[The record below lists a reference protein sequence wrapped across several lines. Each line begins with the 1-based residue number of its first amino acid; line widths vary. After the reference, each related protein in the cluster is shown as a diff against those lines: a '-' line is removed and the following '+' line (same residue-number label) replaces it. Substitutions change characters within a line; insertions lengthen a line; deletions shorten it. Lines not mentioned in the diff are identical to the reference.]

1 MNYTNYGILAVILL
15 FVFATFYMT
24 RAGSAALEES
34 RASQPTPANA
44 GIHTATG
51 ASPEGMTLQEA
62 RSAVPFHILTPAY
75 LPQGYR
81 QWEKVFVQPDPL
93 DIGRVKG
100 VLLQYLPEASP
111 GGEQDSPGILITQ
124 NTGSSS
130 EISIANSLILPPV
143 DIGRFQ
149 ARVEQSAGGTT
160 SIIWD
165 DPDRSVYVWV
175 ESRIS
180 REELIKV
187 ARSLH

>member
-24 RAGSAALEES
+24 RAGNTAREEFRAA
-34 RASQPTPANA
+34 QPTPANA

-51 ASPEGMTLQEA
+51 ASPEGMSLEEA
-62 RSAVPFHILTPAY
+62 RGAVHFHILTPAY

-93 DIGRVKG
+93 DVSRVKG
-100 VLLQYLPEASP
+100 VLLQYLAEGSP
-111 GGEQDSPGILITQ
+111 GGEQDSPAILITQ
-124 NTGSSS
+124 NTGASS
-130 EISIANSLILPPV
+130 EMSIVNSLKLPPV

-149 ARVEQSAGGTT
+149 AQVEQSTSGTT

-165 DPDRSVYVWV
+165 DPDRRVYVWV

-180 REELIKV
+180 QKELIKV